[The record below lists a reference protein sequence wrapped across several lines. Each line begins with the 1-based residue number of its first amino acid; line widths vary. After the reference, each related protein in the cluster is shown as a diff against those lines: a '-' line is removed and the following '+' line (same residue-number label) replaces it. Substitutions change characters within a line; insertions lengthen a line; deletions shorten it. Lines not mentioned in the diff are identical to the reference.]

1 MGTPSGRTAFDD
13 RIRENEQ
20 DLLRYFQR
28 RLANDAD
35 AAEAFGEL
43 LLIAWK
49 LRRKLPPDPVAARMW
64 LFATSRNVLL
74 NARRSLARRSAATV
88 RFVDEMRT
96 RPATTETDEL
106 ALQMREAIAALAP
119 EDAELVRLVYWDGFR
134 SHEAA
139 AILGINPSTARSR
152 LSRAKQSLRAALA
165 SELDQDVGD
174 QADLEPADP
183 DQAGLETIDL
193 EPSVSRRD

>member
-1 MGTPSGRTAFDD
+1 MGASGGRSAFDD

-43 LLIAWK
+43 LFTAWK
-49 LRRKLPPDPVAARMW
+49 LRRRLPADPVEARMW
-64 LFATSRNVLL
+64 LFATGRNVLL
-74 NARRSLARRSAATV
+74 NARRSLARRSAATQ

-96 RPATTETDEL
+96 HPAGTETDDL
-106 ALQMREAIAALAP
+106 AVEMREAIAALAP

-152 LSRAKQSLRAALA
+152 LSRAKQALRAALE
-165 SELDQDVGD
+165 SDGDDTGLDQ
-174 QADLEPADP
+174 AHLEPS
-183 DQAGLETIDL
+183 DL
-193 EPSVSRRD
+193 EPSVARRD